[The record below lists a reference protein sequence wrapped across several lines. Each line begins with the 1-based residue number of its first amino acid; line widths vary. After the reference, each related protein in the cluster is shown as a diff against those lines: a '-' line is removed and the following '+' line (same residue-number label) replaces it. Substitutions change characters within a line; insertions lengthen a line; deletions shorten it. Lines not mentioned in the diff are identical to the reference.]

1 VSAKSVRAYETH
13 RAQQGRP
20 VRAVDV
26 NGAWRR
32 SRVGTA
38 RRRSPEPVLAAAPTA
53 APPNTTAEPTAR
65 VGGAREV
72 ARAESTE
79 LVVLRR
85 EALAELVRDA
95 ISEALT
101 STPAEALP
109 ALLDRNGLARMLS
122 VGIGTVDRLR
132 REGCP
137 VMWLGDSPRFE
148 LAACIEWLR
157 LRGRERP

>member
-1 VSAKSVRAYETH
+1 VSPKSVRAFEAH
-13 RAQQGRP
+13 RASQGRV

-32 SRVGTA
+32 SRAG
-38 RRRSPEPVLAAAPTA
+38 TA
-53 APPNTTAEPTAR
+53 APAEPGPLLRDTGEHAR
-65 VGGAREV
+65 GD
-72 ARAESTE
+72 STE

-95 ISEALT
+95 ISEALA
-101 STPAEALP
+101 SAPVERPP

-122 VGIGTVDRLR
+122 IGIGTVDRLR

-137 VMWLGDSPRFE
+137 VVWLGDSPRFE
-148 LAACIEWLR
+148 LAPCIEWLR
-157 LRGRERP
+157 ARGQP